1 MMYVVLLAMIS
12 AVFAQPPPPACPP
25 VPACPETMPMTC
37 APPPLPE
44 GVSPPPCAPHPIC
57 AVAMADC
64 PGFGSTSDTAD
75 YPTMECPE
83 LPPCPPELPMACIPP
98 ECPTCVC
105 PIPPMCV
112 VAMAD
117 CPSN

>member
-1 MMYVVLLAMIS
+1 MMYFVLLAMIS
-12 AVFAQPPPPACPP
+12 AVFAQTPVCPP
-25 VPACPETMPMTC
+25 IPACPEATPMTC
-37 APPPLPE
+37 APPPLPT
-44 GVSPPPCAPHPIC
+44 GVSPPPCPPHPIC
-57 AVAMADC
+57 VVAMADC

-117 CPSN
+117 CPAN

>member
-1 MMYVVLLAMIS
+1 MMYVVLFAMIS
-12 AVFAQPPPPACPP
+12 TVFAQTPACPP
-25 VPACPETMPMTC
+25 VPACPETTPMTC
-37 APPPLPE
+37 APPPPPE
-44 GVSPPPCAPHPIC
+44 GAPPPPCPLPPIC
-57 AVAMADC
+57 VVAMADC
-64 PGFGSTSDTAD
+64 PDWSSTDD
-75 YPTMECPE
+75 YPEIDCPV

>member
-1 MMYVVLLAMIS
+1 MMYVVLLALIS
-12 AVFAQPPPPACPP
+12 AVFAQPPPACPPFPACPT
-25 VPACPETMPMTC
+25 ETPMTC

-44 GVSPPPCAPHPIC
+44 GVAPPLCGLPPIC
-57 AVAMADC
+57 VVAMADC
-64 PGFGSTSDTAD
+64 PGFGSTAD
-75 YPTMECPE
+75 YPTVECPE
-83 LPPCPPELPMACIPP
+83 LPPCPTELPMTCIPP
-98 ECPTCVC
+98 ECPECAC